1 MSELNSAAMSRTLQ
15 PDECAKLLNIFEGG
29 LRMSEAK
36 NTVPIHLKVTLSI
49 KEANQLTGIGINSIE
64 DRLREPN
71 CPFVLFVG
79 TKKMVKRKEFEEY
92 LSKALFF

>member
-1 MSELNSAAMSRTLQ
+1 
-15 PDECAKLLNIFEGG
+15 
-29 LRMSEAK
+29 MSEAK

-64 DRLREPN
+64 DCLREPI

-79 TKKMVKRKEFEEY
+79 TKKMIKRKEFEEY
-92 LSKALFF
+92 ISKTLIF

>member
-1 MSELNSAAMSRTLQ
+1 
-15 PDECAKLLNIFEGG
+15 
-29 LRMSEAK
+29 MSEAK

-49 KEANQLTGIGINSIE
+49 KEANQLTGIGINSIK

-79 TKKMVKRKEFEEY
+79 TKKMIKRKEFEEY
-92 LSKALFF
+92 ISKTLIF

>member
-1 MSELNSAAMSRTLQ
+1 MCQTS
-15 PDECAKLLNIFEGG
+15 KY
-29 LRMSEAK
+29 LRRRPSYVRSQ

-79 TKKMVKRKEFEEY
+79 TMKMIKRKEFEEY
-92 LSKALFF
+92 TSKTLIF

>member
-1 MSELNSAAMSRTLQ
+1 
-15 PDECAKLLNIFEGG
+15 
-29 LRMSEAK
+29 MSEAK

-79 TKKMVKRKEFEEY
+79 TKKMVKRKEFEQFI
-92 LSKALFF
+92 SNTLFLK